1 MVREF
6 RTYMVGIIQAS
17 LNKFRNQFHGKVTVS
32 LDVWKTRVANSEY
45 SRTANSE

>member
-17 LNKFRNQFHGKVTVS
+17 LNKFRNQFHDKVTG
-32 LDVWKTRVANSEY
+32 LLGVWKTQVANGEY
-45 SRTANSE
+45 S